1 MALIFAWTGA
11 LKKRGELDKTPE
23 VVDFAH
29 KLEHASIET
38 VEAGIMTGDLMRV
51 ATPNPKNKQVYTEEF
66 IDAIADRLKKKL

>member
-1 MALIFAWTGA
+1 MALIFAWSGA
-11 LKKRGELDKTPE
+11 LKKRGELDNTPE

-29 KLEHASIET
+29 KLEQASIET
-38 VEAGIMTGDLMRV
+38 VEAGIMTGDLIRV